1 MTKPTKTPP
10 PALPDYPIEGQ
21 RQHVGDAVAKSLPR
35 IGGPSPG
42 AIADNLPRL
51 GGPSPGAHADAKKR

>member
-1 MTKPTKTPP
+1 MTKPNKTPP

-35 IGGPSPG
+35 IGSSPG
-42 AIADNLPRL
+42 DVAPDLPRL
-51 GGPSPGAHADAKKR
+51 GSKPPKR